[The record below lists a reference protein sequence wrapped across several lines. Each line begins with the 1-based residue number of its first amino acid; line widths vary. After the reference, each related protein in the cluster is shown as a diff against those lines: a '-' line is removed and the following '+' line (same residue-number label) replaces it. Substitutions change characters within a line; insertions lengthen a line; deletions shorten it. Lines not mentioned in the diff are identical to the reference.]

1 MANTSYLKEKKFV
14 PVDCKPVAFEE
25 FSLQAAMEGIKEI
38 NVKDFKEKIE
48 INEVETLNVL
58 ENLLDDFSCVD
69 LKKEVIDLRSYVGK
83 PHEKKVFKDRV
94 LNLLNTDVSTP
105 LCEILNT
112 DVSTPIQELM
122 AADIATPLQ
131 EAFDNII
138 SMISL
143 NKQE

>member
-14 PVDCKPVAFEE
+14 PLDCTKAAFEE

-38 NVKDFKEKIE
+38 NVKEFKDKIE
-48 INEVETLNVL
+48 INEVETLDVL

-69 LKKEVIDLRSYVGK
+69 LKKEVIDLRNYVRK
-83 PHEKKVFKDRV
+83 PHKKKVFKDRV
-94 LNLLNTDVSTP
+94 MNLLNTDVSTP
-105 LCEILNT
+105 LCDILNT
-112 DVSTPIQELM
+112 DVSVPLQELM
-122 AADIATPLQ
+122 SADITTPLQ

-138 SMISL
+138 TMISL

>member
-14 PVDCKPVAFEE
+14 PVDCTKVAFEE

-38 NVKDFKEKIE
+38 DVKDFKEKIE
-48 INEVETLNVL
+48 VNELETLNVL

-69 LKKEVIDLRSYVGK
+69 LKKEVIDLRNYVRK
-83 PHEKKVFKDRV
+83 SHKKKVFKDRV
-94 LNLLNTDVSTP
+94 MNLLNTDVSTP
-105 LCEILNT
+105 LCDILNT

-138 SMISL
+138 SMISI